1 MSAFLAEKLGWN
13 TNQVDIIRAAAPLHD
28 VGKIG
33 ISDAILLKPGPLTA
47 DERLIIQQHTSI
59 GGKILSNSK
68 SLLIQMAERIA
79 LWHHENWD
87 GSGYPHR
94 LAGEDIPMEAR
105 IVALVD
111 VYDALRS
118 DRVYRRGLDE
128 DAVLDILGRGRGTK
142 FQPELF
148 DLFVKYLPAIQS
160 LLHAGEEMDL
170 APLLLEA

>member
-1 MSAFLAEKLGWN
+1 
-13 TNQVDIIRAAAPLHD
+13 
-28 VGKIG
+28 
-33 ISDAILLKPGPLTA
+33 
-47 DERLIIQQHTSI
+47 
-59 GGKILSNSK
+59 
-68 SLLIQMAERIA
+68 MAERIA

-128 DAVLDILGRGRGTK
+128 DAVLDIIGRGRGTK